1 MAVAKKKAAAEDMAE
16 TKKTTTRKRTVK
28 QEAAA
33 LSAEEKEVKEEKK
46 APARKTTTR
55 RTKKT
60 APETTVMIEYAGRQ
74 LSMEEIVKKASEAF
88 VSANPDTEIKTLEV
102 YVQPEENVAYYVV
115 NGEGSEHFK
124 VEL

>member
-1 MAVAKKKAAAEDMAE
+1 MAVAKKNAVTENTAE

-33 LSAEEKEVKEEKK
+33 VTAEVKEEKK
-46 APARKTTTR
+46 APVRKTAAR

-60 APETTVMIEYAGRQ
+60 APKTTVMIEYAGRQ
-74 LSMEEIVKKASEAF
+74 FDMEEIVKKASEAF
-88 VSANPDTEIKTLEV
+88 GNANPNTEIKTLEV
-102 YVQPEENVAYYVV
+102 YVQPEEQVAYYVA
-115 NGEGSEHFK
+115 NGEGSEDFK